1 MRTGDSK
8 KRILLSML
16 PLMMCGCLSPRDN
29 AKRLMARDDFPQAA
43 SAAPEWCRDA
53 LKTVNRLE
61 HDLELR

>member
-1 MRTGDSK
+1 MRK
-8 KRILLSML
+8 KTLLLML
-16 PLMMCGCLSPRDN
+16 PLMMCGCLNPRDS

-61 HDLELR
+61 HELELR